1 MYGSSL
7 QLYEA
12 KTALRYH
19 DIFINCSVLPT
30 NTFVTWTYMESL
42 LNTSN
47 SNKYAQNS
55 SGLIIHNVTDD
66 DEGQYV
72 CSIDQTKKAYI
83 SLDIICKKCK
93 LFAMKCL
100 ARKFPYRAPC
110 AGIPT
115 KSDNNS

>member
-30 NTFVTWTYMESL
+30 DTFVTWKYKDSL

-47 SNKYAQNS
+47 SNKYTENS

-83 SLDIICKKCK
+83 SLDIICKIIVYNEI
-93 LFAMKCL
+93 F
-100 ARKFPYRAPC
+100 
-110 AGIPT
+110 
-115 KSDNNS
+115 S